1 MKLLLGSFLCC
12 ASLFSS
18 LSVPASAQGIASARS
33 LAQQGKVDAA
43 IAAAQKAIASGS
55 GNADAQELICKLY
68 SSIDQ
73 FDQAIAACEAAHTAQ
88 PGNSAYTLEL
98 ARAYGAKADHAG
110 AFTGMRMVGRIRDA
124 FEAAVRQD
132 PKNVDALSDLGEFYV
147 DAPGLVGGGLD
158 RARQLVSQLA
168 PLSPARAARLEA
180 MIDAKAGDTATA
192 DAAYTREI
200 SVQHSA
206 EAYVDLANYDRK
218 RKLWD
223 QAEQNA
229 VLAIEKDGARGPD
242 SIDAARILIDLKRNS
257 AAAERALRG
266 YLAHDQTSAVAQFAR
281 AHVMLGQLLQ
291 QRGDSAGAED
301 QFQQALA
308 LASNYSAAR
317 KALHR

>member
-1 MKLLLGSFLCC
+1 MRLLLGSFLCC
-12 ASLFSS
+12 AFLFSS
-18 LSVPASAQGIASARS
+18 LSASASAQGIASARS

-55 GNADAQELICKLY
+55 GDADAQELLCKLY
-68 SSIDQ
+68 GSIDQ
-73 FDQAIAACEAAHTAQ
+73 FDQAIAACEAAHAAQ
-88 PGNSAYTLEL
+88 PGDSAYTLEL

-124 FEAAVRQD
+124 FEAAVRED

-158 RARQLVSQLA
+158 RARQLVTQLA

-180 MIDAKAGDTATA
+180 MIDAKAGDTAAA

-200 SVQHSA
+200 SVRHSA

-229 VLAIEKDGARGPD
+229 VLAIERDGARGPD
-242 SIDAARILIDLKRNS
+242 SIDAARLLIDLKRNS
-257 AAAERALRG
+257 AAAEKALRG

-291 QRGDSAGAED
+291 QKGDSAGAQD

-308 LASNYSAAR
+308 LASKYSAAR
-317 KALHR
+317 KALRK